1 MFNMRKISFKYTG
14 ILAVFI
20 SIFLVSCTREPTFT
34 KTYSIQNPIDGTY
47 TVNCTAYEGYPD
59 DTMDVDIL
67 YNEEKIISIFTQF
80 NEYNYPIEMIYLFE
94 FDSCKYY
101 YIGYVDRAH
110 IMITHEN
117 NNSGMKNKKDDF
129 YLNSKYYSSSQD
141 YKELS
146 GIINKN
152 VTSKDIKEKFHQ
164 CNYNPKKI
172 IELMSFYGEDKE
184 STT

>member
-14 ILAVFI
+14 ILAVFM
-20 SIFLVSCTREPTFT
+20 SIFLVSCSREPIFT

-47 TVNCTAYEGYPD
+47 TVNCTAYENVPD
-59 DTMDVDIL
+59 DTMNVDII

-80 NEYNYPIEMIYLFE
+80 NVYNYPIEMIYLFE

-110 IMITHEN
+110 IIMTHEN
-117 NNSGMKNKKDDF
+117 RNGMSSNIDDF
-129 YLNSKYYSSSQD
+129 FLNSKYYSSSQD

-164 CNYNPKKI
+164 CNYNPEKI
-172 IELMSFYGEDKE
+172 IELMRFYEDKE